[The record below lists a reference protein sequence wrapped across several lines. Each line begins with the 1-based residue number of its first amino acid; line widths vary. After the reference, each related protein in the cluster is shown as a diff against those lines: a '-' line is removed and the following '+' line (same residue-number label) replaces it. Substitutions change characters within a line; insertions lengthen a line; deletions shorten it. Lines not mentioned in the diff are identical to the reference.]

1 MSTKLS
7 PAVTA
12 MFLGEIQRSLSEC
25 ANARISD
32 EQCLHQV
39 QQIAAFSHNDLV
51 DKVIAATHEQVS
63 VNMRDARR
71 SVLQT
76 RGLDALKGIV
86 ISGIMQDIAR
96 QGKKS
101 KKASDKKSK

>member
-63 VNMRDARR
+63 V
-71 SVLQT
+71 LQT

-101 KKASDKKSK
+101 KSKKASDKKSK